1 MYKTLKHSIHTISCS
16 TFEKYQMKRTIP
28 IPILILMIFTSC
40 DPGVV
45 NKYVIE
51 NRTKSD
57 LKIESILEY
66 GKRNITEKDSIK
78 TVELKTNTES
88 IITEYGEIGNAHDK
102 EIDFLDGVDTII
114 VKMDNRTLNKN
125 IFNRKNWKYKVLK
138 SGLFSMDEVEYKL
151 ILTENDFE

>member
-1 MYKTLKHSIHTISCS
+1 
-16 TFEKYQMKRTIP
+16 MKRIIP
-28 IPILILMIFTSC
+28 LLILMIFTSC

-45 NKYVIE
+45 NKYVVE

-66 GKRNITEKDSIK
+66 GNRNITEKDSIK
-78 TVELKTNTES
+78 TAELKSKTES

-102 EIDFLDGVDTII
+102 GIDFLNGIDTII
-114 VKMDNRTLNKN
+114 VKMNNRTLNKN
-125 IFNRKNWKYKVLK
+125 IYDRKNWEYRVLN

-151 ILTENDFE
+151 ILTETDFE